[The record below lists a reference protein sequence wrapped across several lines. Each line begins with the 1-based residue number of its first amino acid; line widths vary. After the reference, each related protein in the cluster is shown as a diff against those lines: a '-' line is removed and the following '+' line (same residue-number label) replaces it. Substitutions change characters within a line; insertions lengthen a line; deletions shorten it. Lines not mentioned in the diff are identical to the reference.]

1 MKYGFL
7 AGALVA
13 ALAVAASPVQ
23 AQRSQQQ
30 QPQGA
35 TAKGGT
41 SLGTVTLNRKLT
53 ADGQALA
60 AGTYQVRLTD
70 DRPSP
75 AVGESPDSERFVEF
89 VRGGKVVAKALAT
102 VVPNSDIGPIAKGP
116 KPASN
121 GSRVDTLKGNE
132 YVRVWINHSG
142 QNYLIH
148 MTPGA

>member
-1 MKYGFL
+1 MKHGFL

-13 ALAVAASPVQ
+13 ALAFAASPVQ
-23 AQRSQQQ
+23 AQQQQ
-30 QPQGA
+30 QQGA

-53 ADGQALA
+53 ADGQALT

-70 DRPSP
+70 DHPSP
-75 AVGESPDSERFVEF
+75 AVGESPDSERYVEF

-116 KPASN
+116 KPATN

>member
-13 ALAVAASPVQ
+13 ALAVAASPVH

-30 QPQGA
+30 QQQQQQQQGA

-75 AVGESPDSERFVEF
+75 AVGESPDAERYVEF

-102 VVPNSDIGPIAKGP
+102 VVPN
-116 KPASN
+116 PASN